1 MAWNISE
8 RRTALGWTR
17 IDLAMR
23 SHVRVDDVIA
33 LEAKH
38 YTLVSVS
45 ALALVLDALD
55 AAEGPKREDDLGGLA
70 AWEGI

>member
-1 MAWNISE
+1 
-8 RRTALGWTR
+8 
-17 IDLAMR
+17 
-23 SHVRVDDVIA
+23 VIA

-55 AAEGPKREDDLGGLA
+55 AAEGSKRKDDLGGLA